1 MVYSIVYEEVPE
13 VVERSLESLLSGP
26 VLNVLFWLASAACVV
41 GVGYLVVKWAV
52 RKRSESAEQRECERM
67 RNDPYAN
74 RPSMDLPDMLDE
86 MDRGLEDDV

>member
-1 MVYSIVYEEVPE
+1 
-13 VVERSLESLLSGP
+13 
-26 VLNVLFWLASAACVV
+26 
-41 GVGYLVVKWAV
+41 
-52 RKRSESAEQRECERM
+52 M